1 MDFKPGSRH
10 LEKYFI
16 ETQRLVVLLGKSPQ
30 KKQRINRA
38 FEPDDEYCR
47 RRKYDFIVPTNI
59 IDQVLEELRKIE
71 RSPRFIH

>member
-30 KKQRINRA
+30 KEQKINRA

-47 RRKYDFIVPTNI
+47 RRKYDFIV
-59 IDQVLEELRKIE
+59 QVLEELRK
-71 RSPRFIH
+71 